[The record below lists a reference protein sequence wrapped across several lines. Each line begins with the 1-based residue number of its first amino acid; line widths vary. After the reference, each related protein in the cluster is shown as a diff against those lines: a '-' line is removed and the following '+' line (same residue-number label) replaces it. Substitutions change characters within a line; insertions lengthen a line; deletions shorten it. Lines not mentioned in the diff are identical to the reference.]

1 VQIKILLQ
9 CKLKLVSP
17 VQIKING
24 ALQADEIPNIKSLRL
39 TPRNNRFNYVIRG
52 ATAKI
57 SGANR
62 IKTA

>member
-1 VQIKILLQ
+1 VQIKI
-9 CKLKLVSP
+9 K
-17 VQIKING
+17 G
-24 ALQADEIPNIKSLRL
+24 ALQADEIPNIKSPRL
-39 TPRNNRFNYVIRG
+39 TPRNNTFNYMIRG